1 MWRAC
6 LNLDN
11 VSCLKMS
18 FPKREFRFIPLEE
31 EKKKSN
37 LLQKPKEIRYPMLIT
52 IRIR

>member
-31 EKKKSN
+31 EKKKKKAISYKN
-37 LLQKPKEIRYPMLIT
+37 LKRLGILC
-52 IRIR
+52 